1 MRCEEAAEYFADYL
15 AGEAGSVSSS
25 IESHLASCTRCRNE
39 MESLG
44 ALWNRLGAVPA
55 ESPSPGMR
63 VRFQAMLEGYEAGL
77 GLTSGQFAAPR
88 RASWLR
94 NWLRPA
100 LALQFGYAVVLLIAG
115 GVAGQFLPFRRT
127 DTGEITQLR
136 SEIHGMREL
145 VTVSL
150 LQQDSASERLQGVS
164 WSRQVHQPD
173 EKVLEALVGAMDHD
187 PSVNV
192 RLAAVDALYRFSD
205 RPAARQGLV
214 QALIRQDS
222 PLVQIALIDAIVDL
236 QEKQAAEALRRLSS
250 DGGVNQAVR
259 ERAKWGLKQLS

>member
-1 MRCEEAAEYFADYL
+1 MR
-15 AGEAGSVSSS
+15 
-25 IESHLASCTRCRNE
+25 
-39 MESLG
+39 M
-44 ALWNRLGAVPA
+44 
-55 ESPSPGMR
+55 
-63 VRFQAMLEGYEAGL
+63 RFQSMLEGYEAGL
-77 GLTSGQFAAPR
+77 GLTSGRSAAPGG
-88 RASWLR
+88 ASWLR
-94 NWLRPA
+94 SWLRPA

-115 GVAGQFLPFRRT
+115 ALAGYFLPFRKT
-127 DTGEITQLR
+127 DTGEIAQLR
-136 SEIHGMREL
+136 SEIHNMREL

-173 EKVLEALVGAMDHD
+173 EKVLDALVGAVDHD

-205 RPAARQGLV
+205 RLAARQGLV

-222 PLVQIALIDAIVDL
+222 PLVQIALIDALVDL
-236 QEKQAAEALRRLSS
+236 REKQATETLRKLSS
-250 DGGVNQAVR
+250 DGDVNQAVR